1 MRLLL
6 LCLLVMLSQ
15 WRCVGSLV
23 NELLKSLPDLCR
35 LTDQMLRFFTRKTTL
50 FPWKSLHSSSVGS
63 SMWLSMEWLMSK
75 YLMIN
80 DLINLRWINDTSG
93 TYHPSELL
101 KVSQTLPTNEEVT
114 WLWENAG
121 WGFFLLIQRE
131 LFGKVRREHSGCG
144 SAGGHGVLG
153 KVQVWICGPKDLNPL
168 LLGLWDWRGSGGKRG
183 RSH

>member
-23 NELLKSLPDLCR
+23 NELLKSPSGLCR
-35 LTDQMLRFFTRKTTL
+35 LTHQMLHFFTRKTTL

-75 YLMIN
+75 YLMVN

-93 TYHPSELL
+93 TYYPSELL

-121 WGFFLLIQRE
+121 WGFFPFNSKRTLWKSQKRAQWP
-131 LFGKVRREHSGCG
+131 C
-144 SAGGHGVLG
+144 SAGGYRVLG
-153 KVQVWICGPKDLNPL
+153 KVQFWICGPKDLNPL

-183 RSH
+183 KSH